1 MTCAG
6 ICDSETRPPDIGG
19 TNEEVQMRRTRMV
32 LAVLSGTIGVLQVW
46 DSGTFGAGAPVV
58 ALALAG
64 VGIPSAA
71 IAATSNP
78 GVRFVALAA
87 GFVLLTIARMMAP
100 FSLNTLHLALFV
112 PAIYILVASR
122 QLETRK
128 MGAI

>member
-1 MTCAG
+1 
-6 ICDSETRPPDIGG
+6 
-19 TNEEVQMRRTRMV
+19 MV

-64 VGIPSAA
+64 VGIASAA
-71 IAATSNP
+71 IAASSNS
-78 GVRFVALAA
+78 GARFAALAA